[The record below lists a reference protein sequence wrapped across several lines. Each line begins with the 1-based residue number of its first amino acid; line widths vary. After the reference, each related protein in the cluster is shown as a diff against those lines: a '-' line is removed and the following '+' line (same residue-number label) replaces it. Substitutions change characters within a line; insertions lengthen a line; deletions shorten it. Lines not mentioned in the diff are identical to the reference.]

1 MPIKYCYFFVLC
13 VFLQSLHKVL
23 SPSFHE
29 HLKAT
34 EFRVLSHPD
43 QLLSLL
49 NCNSNVNV
57 SAAAIEQALC
67 SIGRAIS
74 AAPEARALQT
84 SEGIA
89 AHPHSY
95 VTESFTRPEHKSSAV
110 SSYFRSG
117 VSKRVCSLERHVK
130 TPFLQNA
137 IQVYSVYA

>member
-1 MPIKYCYFFVLC
+1 M
-13 VFLQSLHKVL
+13 
-23 SPSFHE
+23 
-29 HLKAT
+29 
-34 EFRVLSHPD
+34 LSHPD

-117 VSKRVCSLERHVK
+117 VSKRVCSLERHVQ
-130 TPFLQNA
+130 TPFFFLQNA